1 MVDGASGLLEAA
13 LKDSSKARDLARQ
26 TAIRFSAALALRGL
40 AIELSPNS
48 DRSNARLVSVKLTA
62 NA

>member
-1 MVDGASGLLEAA
+1 MLIAA
-13 LKDSSKARDLARQ
+13 LKDSSQARDLARQ
-26 TAIRFSAALALRGL
+26 TAKRFSAALALRGL
-40 AIELSPNS
+40 AIELSPNT

>member
-1 MVDGASGLLEAA
+1 MVDGASGSLETA
-13 LKDSSKARDLARQ
+13 LKDSSQARDLARQ
-26 TAIRFSAALALRGL
+26 TAIRFSAVLALRGL

-48 DRSNARLVSVKLTA
+48 DGSNASLVSVKLTA